1 MARIILLLDSDM
13 GFLAQA
19 GNVIAEAGHL
29 PLTARTVDEALRLL
43 GQRPALLLY
52 TPVAN
57 EECPPALLAQTPA
70 GVPVRAM
77 TASFR
82 EWARRGGPFNATA
95 EGAPQFGDFIEAQ
108 CGDEGRDDEA
118 EFSSGEI
125 LFMREPLADA
135 LLHILSQRVSGELHI
150 AWEAGAPQEW
160 TLRFYCGELT
170 GWSGNQDMNLADYL
184 TGQETLSFI
193 EMKRLFDAAAREKCD
208 LATALLADRGGAP
221 DEKLRSAVL
230 AFAVTS
236 LTQPACQQSGR
247 WSLSPGPGVAGPPLL
262 SLSQLMAEALR
273 RLDPNK
279 LTVLLAGPVW
289 IPRLHPLPVL
299 PMSQLPLTSQE
310 GYFFSQLDG
319 QRSVEQIAASGAIS
333 KPAAYQA
340 FVLFLAL
347 RVATGYAQGRELG
360 YRRYRE
366 FLAAK
371 QAHLR
376 QLHDAVE
383 QIDAVA
389 ERMTSDS
396 PYTILGVPGHASQ
409 VEIQRRYDELLA
421 TFSPAKFPAELH
433 ARVKSK
439 LTLINA
445 KVSDAFLN
453 LLRQPTSIAPA
464 GAEEGANRAREAERL
479 KAQAERHLK
488 SGQREDA
495 LNLLRLA
502 LQYDPIYAP
511 AFHLLGVALAEHP
524 LAQRQTEAEAN
535 FLKACELDPGNPLYA
550 CSLAHNYETKFPLKA
565 RRIVDQA
572 LSKNPKHAGLLE
584 VRDRLAKFMSE

>member
-13 GFLAQA
+13 GFLAQV
-19 GNVIAEAGHL
+19 GNVLAAAGHL

-52 TPVAN
+52 TPGA
-57 EECPPALLAQTPA
+57 EGQCPPALLAQTPA

-82 EWARRGGPFNATA
+82 EWARRGGPFSANA
-95 EGAPQFGDFIEAQ
+95 EGSPQFGDFIEAQ
-108 CGDEGRDDEA
+108 CGDEHP
-118 EFSSGEI
+118 FPSGEI
-125 LFMREPLADA
+125 SFMQEPLADA
-135 LLHILSQRVSGELHI
+135 LLHILCFRVSGELHI
-150 AWEAGAPQEW
+150 AWDAGAPQEW
-160 TLRFYCGELT
+160 SLHFYCGELT

-184 TGQETLSFI
+184 TGQEALSFI
-193 EMKRLFDAAAREKCD
+193 EMRRLFDAAVREKRD
-208 LATALLADRGGAP
+208 LASALLDDRGGAP
-221 DEKLRSAVL
+221 NEKLRQAAL

-236 LTQPACQQSGR
+236 LTQPACLQSGR
-247 WSLSPGPGVAGPPLL
+247 WSLRPGQGTAAPPML
-262 SLSQLMAEALR
+262 SLPTLMAETLR

-289 IPRLHPLPVL
+289 IPRLHPLPL
-299 PMSQLPLTSQE
+299 FPINQLPLTSQE
-310 GYFFSQLDG
+310 GYFYSQVDG

-360 YRRYRE
+360 YSRYRE

-371 QAHLR
+371 QAHLK

-389 ERMTSDS
+389 ERMSSDS
-396 PYTILGVPGHASQ
+396 PYTILGLSGHATQ
-409 VEIQRRYDELLA
+409 ADIQRRYDELVA
-421 TFSPAKFPAELH
+421 EFSPAKFPAELH

-453 LLRQPTSIAPA
+453 LLRQPTSVAPA
-464 GAEEGANRAREAERL
+464 GAEEGGNRTREAERL
-479 KAQAERHLK
+479 KYQADRHLK
-488 SGQREDA
+488 AGQREDA

-502 LQYDPIYAP
+502 LQYDPGFAAGY
-511 AFHLLGVALAEHP
+511 HLLGVALAEHP
-524 LAQRQTEAEAN
+524 LAQRQIEAEPN
-535 FLKACELDPGNPLYA
+535 LLKACELDPGNPEYA
-550 CSLAHNYETKFPLKA
+550 FALARNYEAKFPHKA
-565 RRIVDQA
+565 RRIADQA
-572 LSKNPKHAGLLE
+572 LLKSPKHAGLLE